1 MSRVSYYHNK
11 EVGNYYYGPSHPM
24 KPLRVKIT
32 HELIKNYNLLEKMN
46 LMQPESHT
54 DLVNSINFT
63 KFHSDEYIDFLNRV
77 TPDSMKFMTEQ
88 LLYFN
93 IGEDCPV
100 FEGLYDYCKM
110 YTTGSIL
117 GSHYLTEGISD
128 IAINWSGGLHHAKKH
143 EASGFCYINDCVLAI
158 LELLTKYQRVLYI
171 DIDVHHGDGVEE
183 AFFCTDRVLT
193 CSFHK
198 YGDFFPGTGSLNDV
212 GWEVGILSHLIFLGK
227 NTSVNFPLYEGMD
240 DFAYEYIFKKVIDN
254 IYDKYRPEAI
264 VMQCG
269 SDSLSGDRL
278 GCFNL
283 SIKGHG
289 NCLKHVKTLGLPLL
303 VLGGG
308 GYTLRN
314 VPRCWTYETGIS
326 LGLELED
333 EMPKNDYIEYFYP
346 EYKLHMPVTNMEN
359 VNSNE
364 YLSSV
369 LESIDNNLK
378 QLNISSKEINP
389 NFNGY
394 GNASL
399 MSHIDLND
407 MSQDLA
413 DQNPDNRNSDQFSA
427 PSNKYMELN

>member
-46 LMQPESHT
+46 LMQPENHT
-54 DLVNSINFT
+54 ELVNSIDFT
-63 KFHSDEYIDFLNRV
+63 KFHSDEYIDFLKRV
-77 TPDSMKFMTEQ
+77 TPDTMKFMTEQ

-110 YTTGSIL
+110 YATGSIL

-212 GWEVGILSHLIFLGK
+212 GWEIGI
-227 NTSVNFPLYEGMD
+227 T
-240 DFAYEYIFKKVIDN
+240 
-254 IYDKYRPEAI
+254 R
-264 VMQCG
+264 
-269 SDSLSGDRL
+269 
-278 GCFNL
+278 
-283 SIKGHG
+283 
-289 NCLKHVKTLGLPLL
+289 
-303 VLGGG
+303 
-308 GYTLRN
+308 
-314 VPRCWTYETGIS
+314 
-326 LGLELED
+326 
-333 EMPKNDYIEYFYP
+333 
-346 EYKLHMPVTNMEN
+346 
-359 VNSNE
+359 
-364 YLSSV
+364 
-369 LESIDNNLK
+369 
-378 QLNISSKEINP
+378 
-389 NFNGY
+389 
-394 GNASL
+394 
-399 MSHIDLND
+399 
-407 MSQDLA
+407 
-413 DQNPDNRNSDQFSA
+413 
-427 PSNKYMELN
+427 